1 MVWQRRARLIA
12 AMTLAVWG
20 VGCGSSVKLTSRPHS
35 AEVIMDGERV
45 VGETPIL
52 LKEQT
57 WIWTK
62 HTLTFRKAGYVS
74 EQRTLEAS
82 GGAANVIVCLCLWP
96 LWPLALQG
104 NYPESIVVELVPA
117 RQAALKAPGEGVG
130 IAFSAD

>member
-12 AMTLAVWG
+12 AVALVAG
-20 VGCGSSVKLTSRPHS
+20 CVGCGSSVKLTSRPHS

-45 VGETPIL
+45 VGQTPIL

-62 HTLTFRKAGYVS
+62 HTLTFRKQGYVS
-74 EQRTLEAS
+74 QQRTLEAS

-96 LWPLALQG
+96 LWPIALQG

-117 RQAALKAPGEGVG
+117 RQAALDTSGEGVG